1 MKLRVRSELVYRF
14 DPPTDAI
21 FQIHAAHWPG
31 QQVLEETLV
40 ITPPVQFRQ
49 DETIEFGTRPMRAR
63 LSGEVTV
70 LYEALV
76 DNGLLTGL
84 PRGAVQHDWTDLP
97 VDALTYLWPSR
108 YCPSDQFGRFVE
120 REFGT
125 LFEVWLSDGWWLIDP
140 TGLAP
145 IAGLVRIASGRDAAD
160 IAFLSTQD
168 MCEMVRQAITVEAV

>member
-31 QQVLEETLV
+31 QKIIEESLV
-40 ITPPVQFRQ
+40 FTPAVPFRL
-49 DETIEFGTRPMRAR
+49 DETVDFGTRPLRAR

-84 PRGAVQHDWTDLP
+84 S
-97 VDALTYLWPSR
+97 TY
-108 YCPSDQFGRFVE
+108 
-120 REFGT
+120 
-125 LFEVWLSDGWWLIDP
+125 
-140 TGLAP
+140 
-145 IAGLVRIASGRDAAD
+145 
-160 IAFLSTQD
+160 
-168 MCEMVRQAITVEAV
+168 